1 MLQPRPY
8 QKEAVAAVLE
18 ARSRGITRQ
27 LISLPTGSGKT
38 VVFSM
43 LAKQLAKKT
52 LVIAHREELLEQAWN
67 KMHLVYPEAKLGL
80 VRGKR
85 NEVHADVVITSVQ
98 TASQPKRLEML
109 RRSGFELIIVDEAH
123 HASAVSYRKVIGG
136 LGFFSGDPSRLLVGV
151 TATAFRG
158 DRKALG
164 DVFEEIAFERTIM
177 AMIRGGY
184 LCDAV
189 GKSVE
194 TEIDLSDVR
203 TAAGDFQVNEL
214 AFKINVPE
222 RNDLVAKGYLEHCE
236 GRKAVVF
243 CADVQH
249 AKDMAEAFGNHGVP
263 VATVWGNMASE
274 DRHKTLQ
281 DFSRGRYQVLTNCAV
296 LTEGF
301 DDPSIAAVIMARP
314 TTSPGLYTQMVG
326 RGLRTYPGKRDCLV
340 MDFGD
345 NVGRHKL
352 CTLATLM
359 GDEKLQVKKGESLS
373 KAAERQEREEEE
385 SGNVKILGH
394 STETVDLF
402 ERSRFVWTQ
411 AKEHFSL
418 TIDGGQR
425 IWLKCVA
432 PDAYQVVVYADM
444 DLVEVLSGE
453 PLPLG
458 YAQGM
463 AEDHVR
469 LKGSRIASRSA
480 KWRQKPASAAQKK
493 HMTTLGISFGEHV
506 TAGEASELID
516 RKKAAKTVMALEP
529 ATANQIKF
537 LRWKKIPIPEGCS
550 KKQASQL
557 IARHKK
563 SERAVV

>member
-8 QKEAVAAVLE
+8 QKEAVEAVLE
-18 ARSRGITRQ
+18 ARSRGVTRQ

-43 LAKQLAKKT
+43 LTKELSKKT
-52 LVIAHREELLEQAWN
+52 LVIAHREELLEQAWK
-67 KMHLVYPEAKLGL
+67 KMHMVYPEARLGL

-85 NEVHADVVITSVQ
+85 NEIEADVVLTSVQ
-98 TASQPKRLEML
+98 TAFQPKRLEML
-109 RRSGFELIIVDEAH
+109 RRSGFKLMIVDEAH
-123 HASAVSYRKVIGG
+123 HASAASYRKVIGG
-136 LGFFSGDPSRLLVGV
+136 LGFSSGDPSQLLVGV

-158 DRKALG
+158 DRKSLG

-249 AKDMAEAFGNHGVP
+249 AKDMAEAFGSHGIP
-263 VATVWGNMASE
+263 VATIWGNMASE
-274 DRHKTLQ
+274 DRKQTLQ

-301 DDPSIAAVIMARP
+301 DDPSIAAVMLARP
-314 TTSPGLYTQMVG
+314 TKSPGLYTQMVG

-340 MDFGD
+340 IDFGD
-345 NVGRHKL
+345 NMGRHKL
-352 CTLATLM
+352 CTLATLVGSEM
-359 GDEKLQVKKGESLS
+359 KVREGESLS
-373 KAAERQEREEEE
+373 KAVERTEREKEEA
-385 SGNVKILGH
+385 GNVRILGH
-394 STETVDLF
+394 STEIVELF

-411 AKEHFSL
+411 AKEHFAL

-432 PDAYQVVVYADM
+432 QDAYEVVIYAGRE
-444 DLVEVLSGE
+444 LVETLSGE

-458 YAQGM
+458 YSQGM

-469 LKGSRIASRSA
+469 LKGSRMASRSA
-480 KWRQKPASAAQKK
+480 QWRQKPASTKQKNY
-493 HMTTLGISFGEHV
+493 MTKLGISFGEHV

-516 RKKAAKTVMALEP
+516 RKEATKTVMALEP
-529 ATANQIKF
+529 ATANQLKY

-557 IARHKK
+557 IMRHKK
-563 SERAVV
+563 SEAVV